1 MVLLEHMRFKN
12 IEPIASLLNS
22 SFQAFKDEKDQ
33 GDLVLTNIYLL
44 AGVSLPLWL
53 SADLTNDN
61 PLTLLSGVLSIGIGD
76 AFASIIGSKFGRY
89 RLLNTDKTFEG
100 LVASIV
106 SQFAFI
112 KSLELFNLVS
122 ISQKIAVNLSIMIVS
137 ATEVITTQVDNIALP
152 FLMYSLMRLF
162 VK

>member
-22 SFQAFKDEKDQ
+22 FFQAFKDEKDQ

-53 SADLTNDN
+53 SADLSNDN

-76 AFASIIGSKFGRY
+76 AFASIIGSKCGRY
-89 RLLNTDKTFEG
+89 RLLNTDKTLEG
-100 LVASIV
+100 LAASIV

-162 VK
+162 V

>member
-1 MVLLEHMRFKN
+1 
-12 IEPIASLLNS
+12 
-22 SFQAFKDEKDQ
+22 
-33 GDLVLTNIYLL
+33 LL

-53 SADLTNDN
+53 SADLAHDN

-76 AFASIIGSKFGRY
+76 AFASIIGSKMGQY
-89 RLLNTDKTFEG
+89 RVMNSDKTFEG

-122 ISQKIAVNLSIMIVS
+122 IQQKIAVNLSFVIVS
-137 ATEVITTQVDNIALP
+137 TTEVITTQVDNIALP
-152 FLMYSLMRLF
+152 FLMYSLMRFF

>member
-1 MVLLEHMRFKN
+1 
-12 IEPIASLLNS
+12 
-22 SFQAFKDEKDQ
+22 
-33 GDLVLTNIYLL
+33 LTNIYLL

-53 SADLTNDN
+53 SADLANDN

-76 AFASIIGSKFGRY
+76 AFASIIGSKIGQY
-89 RLLNTDKTFEG
+89 RLMNTEKTFEG
-100 LVASIV
+100 LIASIV

-122 ISQKIAVNLSIMIVS
+122 NPQKIAVNFSIMIVS
-137 ATEVITTQVDNIALP
+137 TTEVITTQVDNIALP
-152 FLMYSLMRLF
+152 FLMYSFMRLF